1 MSEFIRMFF
10 ILFELIWILLEK
22 KLLILLE
29 IFFVEI
35 TNYKIAL
42 LIC

>member
-10 ILFELIWILLEK
+10 RLFELIWILLEK
-22 KLLILLE
+22 KIVDTVRKK
-29 IFFVEI
+29 IVEI
-35 TNYKIAL
+35 TDYKIAL